1 MPSRIRTTHVLTLK
15 TYSSTICTGP
25 AVASMVASVVPITQ
39 PPLACKMKILC
50 TGTPCVGSVTITGT
64 LLGVSVIEVI
74 NFTVATNKNSTKLW
88 DNVTS
93 VTTAGLTA
101 AVTVTVTAIDAL
113 SQPIR
118 RLEDSVDYPCVFST
132 LGGLQASITMKQ
144 LGITAN
150 ELHYVRTR
158 APIFPDCEFTVN
170 GKTYVPVTMISS
182 VLAPGTDEVLEY
194 ECNCVRK

>member
-15 TYSSTICTGP
+15 TYSSTIVTGS
-25 AVASMVASVVPITQ
+25 AAALMVPLVQ
-39 PPLACKMKILC
+39 PPLACKLRIAC
-50 TGTPCVGSVTITGT
+50 VGTPCLGSVIVTGT
-64 LLGVSVIEVI
+64 LLGVAVTEVMS
-74 NFTVATNKNSTKLW
+74 FTVPTNKNSTKLW
-88 DNVTS
+88 DVITS
-93 VTTAGLTA
+93 IATTGLTSS
-101 AVTVTVTAIDAL
+101 VVLTVTAIDSL

-118 RLEDSVDYPCVFST
+118 WLEDSVDYPCVFST

-144 LGITAN
+144 LGVTGS

-170 GKTYVPVTMISS
+170 GKTYVPVTLISS

-194 ECNCVRK
+194 ECNCIRK